1 MNESSQ
7 FITLINKSNCS
18 SNYWYISAKLLDCLM
33 TRVVFCLHISR
44 WKIDRW
50 HGGIYMLPKPIDFN
64 LFTKDTFPCATV
76 LKQASPRCVSSCLN
90 PWLFFAHSQRG
101 SLSINSANIVNGR
114 CRYRTA
120 TRRFVYRI
128 FMEMENMADRR
139 SDCGFSSFP
148 PPLPPPFLPIDF
160 TCELICVCMCVWV
173 IC

>member
-1 MNESSQ
+1 
-7 FITLINKSNCS
+7 
-18 SNYWYISAKLLDCLM
+18 
-33 TRVVFCLHISR
+33 
-44 WKIDRW
+44 
-50 HGGIYMLPKPIDFN
+50 MLPKPIDFN

-148 PPLPPPFLPIDF
+148 PSPPLSPNRLYMRVNMRVYV
-160 TCELICVCMCVWV
+160 CVSDMLRYVTIMLMTPSFSTPLNPCCFEGHT
-173 IC
+173 